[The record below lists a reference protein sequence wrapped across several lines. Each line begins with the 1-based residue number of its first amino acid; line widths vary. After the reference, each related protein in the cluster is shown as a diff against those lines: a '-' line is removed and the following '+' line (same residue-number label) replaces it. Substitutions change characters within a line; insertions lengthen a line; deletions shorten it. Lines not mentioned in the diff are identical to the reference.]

1 MNEALLYTAAGTADP
16 VAHADDGRVENN
28 LMRVVKITAMIASA
42 AAAAA
47 AAADVSPRRIHDFT
61 VTRTDLLI
69 ENKNSRVNVI

>member
-1 MNEALLYTAAGTADP
+1 VNKALLYTAACTADP

-47 AAADVSPRRIHDFT
+47 ADVSPRRIHDFT
-61 VTRTDLLI
+61 VTRTGLLI

>member
-1 MNEALLYTAAGTADP
+1 MNEALLYTAACTADP

-42 AAAAA
+42 AS

-61 VTRTDLLI
+61 VTRTGLLI
-69 ENKNSRVNVI
+69 ENKNSRVNLI

>member
-1 MNEALLYTAAGTADP
+1 MNKALLYTAACTADP

-47 AAADVSPRRIHDFT
+47 DVSPKRIHDFT
-61 VTRTDLLI
+61 VTRTGLLI